1 MCAQVPGIMVSL
13 VGRGRLPVSII
24 TGRQKTGMQP
34 TALND
39 QVVLRAVKDTEKKD
53 ELESEWRGSR
63 TPESVPRGR
72 D

>member
-1 MCAQVPGIMVSL
+1 M
-13 VGRGRLPVSII
+13 PVSII

-39 QVVLRAVKDTEKKD
+39 QVVLRAVKDTEKKG

-63 TPESVPRGR
+63 TPESA
-72 D
+72 